1 MADDIDELLG
11 AEILAPPADF
21 SQRITALARTLP
33 QDHGQSQSLRS
44 WQWASLVG
52 GAGLS
57 ALMLSEFVFFAFL
70 AANAH

>member
-21 SQRITALARTLP
+21 PQRITALARTMP
-33 QDHGQSQSLRS
+33 QSYRQSQSLRP

-52 GAGLS
+52 GAGLG
-57 ALMLSEFVFFAFL
+57 ALALSEFVFFAFL
-70 AANAH
+70 AVSAH